1 VVYIYNVHNDLK
13 DKISNLNNL
22 LQEKYK
28 GIFSQDRGF
37 LRNFIREYIGPIKSM
52 EKLDNKH
59 LALYEAKGGI
69 VGVDGSTNRVGGT
82 YPHFVEVFQGLA
94 KSTLIKDEPIY
105 KADIYSPLFSNLPKN
120 ILEEDEKMEK
130 ERETKNRLLSDIE
143 VKVALEAVKK
153 HKPYGILMDGS
164 LIRYYIY
171 SYDLWM
177 ELRNECEEKGII
189 LLGVIK
195 DIKTTIIGDK
205 LGEIYPEFKI
215 NAYDRELLFGI
226 LDYGEVIIIDDKVN
240 SKKESGYSSVFMRS
254 SLSPAVIGMD
264 IIDSQKPYLEEMSR
278 LIFTLTPENS
288 RGVPLWLDL
297 VDKEVQI
304 SDAIMKNLLER
315 YLDRDIYE
323 RFFISERARR
333 TL

>member
-1 VVYIYNVHNDLK
+1 
-13 DKISNLNNL
+13 
-22 LQEKYK
+22 
-28 GIFSQDRGF
+28 
-37 LRNFIREYIGPIKSM
+37 
-52 EKLDNKH
+52 
-59 LALYEAKGGI
+59 
-69 VGVDGSTNRVGGT
+69 
-82 YPHFVEVFQGLA
+82 
-94 KSTLIKDEPIY
+94 
-105 KADIYSPLFSNLPKN
+105 
-120 ILEEDEKMEK
+120 
-130 ERETKNRLLSDIE
+130 
-143 VKVALEAVKK
+143 
-153 HKPYGILMDGS
+153 
-164 LIRYYIY
+164 
-171 SYDLWM
+171 M

>member
-1 VVYIYNVHNDLK
+1 
-13 DKISNLNNL
+13 
-22 LQEKYK
+22 
-28 GIFSQDRGF
+28 
-37 LRNFIREYIGPIKSM
+37 M

-69 VGVDGSTNRVGGT
+69 VGVDGSTNRVGGS

-94 KSTLIKDEPIY
+94 KSTLMKDEPIY
-105 KADIYSPLFSNLPKN
+105 KADIYSPLFSNIQKN
-120 ILEEDEKMEK
+120 VLEEDEKK
-130 ERETKNRLLSDIE
+130 EIETKNRLLSDIE
-143 VKVALEAVKK
+143 VKVALEAVKRY
-153 HKPYGILMDGS
+153 KPFGVLMDGS

-177 ELRNECEEKGII
+177 QLRSECEEKGII
-189 LLGVIK
+189 LVGVIK

-205 LGEIYPEFKI
+205 LGDVYPQFKM

-226 LDYGEVIIIDDKVN
+226 LDYGEVIIIDDDVN
-240 SKKESGYSSVFMRS
+240 SKKKSGYSSVFMRS
-254 SLSPAVIGMD
+254 SRSPAVIGMD
-264 IIDSQKPYLEEMSR
+264 IIDSQKDYLEEMSR

-304 SDAIMKNLLER
+304 SDALMKGLLER
-315 YLDRDIYE
+315 YLDRGLYE
-323 RFFISERARR
+323 RFFVSERAKR